1 MVTINSRA
9 IKRSLSLFAFVP
21 LIAISRSFLPPF
33 SLFVSHGSL
42 RRSSGLYCLFFK
54 AKNLRRSSLLFCFK
68 KNPPPLV
75 NWAVAP
81 SPSHHGWLFRVNPQ
95 SAIKSRF
102 AYRQTF
108 IFSVPLHAAIP
119 TQSASFLLACSRSG
133 VAV

>member
-95 SAIKSRF
+95 SAIKSRNANADF
-102 AYRQTF
+102 NFFRAVTR
-108 IFSVPLHAAIP
+108 
-119 TQSASFLLACSRSG
+119 TQSLHSSVNSAVPSPV